1 MGMSVTRLLRVF
13 QISSV
18 FNHDAPAQGAAALAR
33 YLNPKEFQVTAI
45 SLRHQSETD
54 SLTIVELK
62 RSMIEHIS
70 LGMKSC
76 FDGRVLPRLFR
87 LMRTYRPDIV
97 QTHGFRAD
105 LWAGIAA
112 KLAGIPLFVASIRNN
127 DWECFRTEQSFP
139 AAQGAMLLSK
149 LSTSLADT
157 LIAVSEGVRSHLV
170 DVQHI
175 SPNRVQ
181 VIPNGVDMERLSM
194 QRPHPSILRQDLGL
208 SPNAVLVGTLA
219 IMKPRKGLTYLIEAA
234 QMVLARHPQTVFL
247 LAGDGPDYPHIL
259 QQVKNA
265 GLENRFQLLGYRS
278 DALAILDALDLYV
291 QPSLFEGLPRS
302 ILEAMALGKPVVAT
316 DIGGSREAVEHRK
329 TGLLVPAKDS
339 TALVEAI
346 GQLVSS
352 SSLRKSMGEAGKHCI
367 QSRFNARVNAKA
379 HETLYREL
387 LEVKGVL

>member
-1 MGMSVTRLLRVF
+1 MSVTRLLRVF
-13 QISSV
+13 QVNSA
-18 FNHDAPAQGAAALAR
+18 FNHDAPAQGATALAR

-70 LGMKSC
+70 LGMKSF
-76 FDGRVLPRLFR
+76 FDGRVLPRLLR
-87 LMRTYRPDIV
+87 LMLTYRPDIV
-97 QTHGFRAD
+97 HTHAFRAD

-112 KLAGIPLFVASIRNN
+112 KLAGIPLFVTSIRNN
-127 DWECFRTEQSFP
+127 EWECFRTEQSFP

-208 SPNAVLVGTLA
+208 SPNDVLVGTLA
-219 IMKPRKGLTYLIEAA
+219 ILKTRKGLTYLIEAA

-278 DALAILDALDLYV
+278 DALAILDVLDLYV

-339 TALVEAI
+339 TALGEAI

-352 SSLRKSMGEAGKHCI
+352 SSLRKSMGEAGKHRI
-367 QSRFNARVNAKA
+367 QSRFNARINAKA